1 MAAGL
6 ILTPAVSVL
15 HDVEQLRQ
23 AAALSHC
30 TMHDLDVECG
40 PSSFRMPELLSYGT
54 ALPKTGVLAF
64 CRVVSVDTNALWINF
79 PVCSFNATWLYDV
92 IIQNVA
98 T

>member
-30 TMHDLDVECG
+30 TMNDLDVECG
-40 PSSFRMPELLSYGT
+40 PSSFRIPELLSNAT
-54 ALPKTGVLAF
+54 AVPKTGVFAF
-64 CRVVSVDTNALWINF
+64 YRMVSMGAMHCR
-79 PVCSFNATWLYDV
+79 
-92 IIQNVA
+92 
-98 T
+98 